1 MLHALL
7 SCRFCFYYMAFGISN
22 KVSSQGTQ
30 MGKEEILLEE
40 SVQITFLTFLLLLK
54 NGLMLMQE

>member
-1 MLHALL
+1 
-7 SCRFCFYYMAFGISN
+7 
-22 KVSSQGTQ
+22 

-40 SVQITFLTFLLLLK
+40 SIQITFLTFLLLLK